1 MNGLGDPQGAW
12 AYVAPAIAVGLI
24 VLRGVRARRLR
35 VERMWIMPAL
45 VLTAVGV
52 TLGLQPPHRFS
63 VLVIE
68 VFALGVGLGLGWWR
82 GRTTNITIDPAT
94 HDLTSRPSPIGMAL
108 IAGLFLVR
116 FALKDYAAGH
126 ARELHV
132 GAADIAE
139 VFLLMAAGLICAQRL
154 EMWIRARRILEQARS
169 AP

>member
-1 MNGLGDPQGAW
+1 MNGLADPQGAW
-12 AYVAPAIAVGLI
+12 AYIAPAIAVAVIL
-24 VLRGVRARRLR
+24 LRGVRARRLR

-45 VLTAVGV
+45 LLSLVGV

-63 VLVIE
+63 VLVME

-116 FALKDYAAGH
+116 FALKDYASAH

-139 VFLLMAAGLICAQRL
+139 VFLLLAAGLICAQRL
-154 EMWIRARRILEQARS
+154 EMWIRARRLLRQARS
-169 AP
+169 TP